1 MTNVTNVLQISVCL
15 FRKEREISGLFLE
28 ITDEWSELET
38 LQHIIK
44 FVTDLC
50 VAGLTVEQGN
60 YLLLHEAL
68 RFFEM
73 VRTLKYEITDY
84 FHLQKKKQLSKTEY
98 IYCTRVHR
106 ILKLR
111 LFVSRDMLLYLAD
124 SVSSQ
129 SICIVN
135 HVTFRYMQE

>member
-1 MTNVTNVLQISVCL
+1 MNNVTNVVLQISVCL
-15 FRKEREISGLFLE
+15 FRKEKEISGLFLE
-28 ITDEWSELET
+28 IRDEWSELET

-73 VRTLKYEITDY
+73 VRTLKYEMTDY
-84 FHLQKKKQLSKTEY
+84 FHLQKKK
-98 IYCTRVHR
+98 
-106 ILKLR
+106 
-111 LFVSRDMLLYLAD
+111 AA
-124 SVSSQ
+124 
-129 SICIVN
+129 
-135 HVTFRYMQE
+135 